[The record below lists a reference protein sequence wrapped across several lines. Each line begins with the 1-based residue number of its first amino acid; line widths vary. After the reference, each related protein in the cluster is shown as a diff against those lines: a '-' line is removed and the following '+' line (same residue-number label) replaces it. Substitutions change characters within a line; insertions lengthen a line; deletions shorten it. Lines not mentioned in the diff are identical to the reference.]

1 MKITALDIQQQQFR
15 IGFRGFDVREVDNFL
30 KRVADEFETLIRENT
45 NRQKEIQRL
54 RRELQE
60 YRDREKAFK
69 DAMVNTQK
77 ALNDM
82 RGNAEKEAELIVA
95 EAEVKAEKILSAAHN
110 RLTQLHE
117 GISELKRQRMQLEVE
132 LGTVIEAHRKLL
144 DMSTEAMEAEEK
156 SEDKLKYLKGA

>member
-15 IGFRGFDVREVDNFL
+15 IGFRGFDVREVDSFL
-30 KRVADEFETLIRENT
+30 KQVADEFEALIRENT

-54 RRELQE
+54 RREVQE

-77 ALNDM
+77 ALDDM
-82 RGNAEKEAELIVA
+82 RVNAEKEAELIVA